1 MKNENKK
8 QLILILVITSMVFF
22 TLLNW
27 YPQFKFH
34 TFTKPD
40 VTQYFMKAENEE
52 FRIEGYEFLYN
63 EKQYYGS
70 GRIHVLKDNMILKND
85 KIELSFENNDI
96 KYNHEIKVKKSDE
109 IINIPME
116 DSKTVIN
123 QLEEGTL
130 NIKITRSKKVIY
142 EESLEFKIDPFVIYN
157 GISKDYMIQDIYMTS
172 SLLKTGTLHTNIKD
186 LHKEYP
192 YIEIDYIVSDNEAYD
207 YNEDLRFIHL
217 NGKTEEFL
225 ENENIYTEYY
235 TEGSLLDKHVVCVVS
250 LLKSED
256 DKEPFVFKL
265 DLTESVK
272 EVSYE

>member
-96 KYNHEIKVKKSDE
+96 KYNHEIKVKKSGE